1 MQFQEINLSSEVNV
15 TSCMSLIGWV
25 PSSGR

>member
-1 MQFQEINLSSEVNV
+1 MQFQEINLSSEGNV
-15 TSCMSLIGWV
+15 TSLMSLIGWV